1 MTLRCR
7 DSNVTVNVLR
17 VIAFGG
23 LGIASDDGPAAPR
36 LRPPR
41 LALLAVLAAAG
52 DRGVSRE
59 RLAALFWP
67 EADEEHAL
75 HSLRQA
81 RYALRNDLG
90 CEVIR
95 SIGSTLALDSAAI
108 SADVA
113 EFRAA
118 LAAGDRARAV
128 AFVLGGGPYLDGFYL
143 PGASAFERWVEE
155 ERARIVA
162 ATTSAL
168 LSLAAEATQSDELDV
183 AVDRWRQLTD
193 IDPLSGR
200 FALGYL
206 KALAARGDRA
216 AALAFAR
223 QHETVVRRELEADP
237 DPDVR
242 RLEAELRAMP
252 SPPLERPPQSAA
264 LPIGMSVAVDEA
276 PVGDASAVRGGAGHR
291 SRAAR
296 RSAPRRALIVAA
308 AAVLTFVMTAAVV
321 RQSGWLSRADSRP
334 VLAVGFIREDGV
346 PEPQRMGPVLTDMLA
361 TSLAQVQGLPVLANS
376 RLLELMRP
384 GQDAGAGFAK
394 AARRAGATELLEGRL
409 IATEGQPLSLEM
421 RHVELR
427 TGLVREVY
435 RVAARD
441 RYALVDSMTQAVARR
456 FRLVSPASSIAQAT
470 SPSPT
475 AYRLYEQGLRAYF
488 SGDYRGAQRLLHA
501 ATEEDSAFAMA
512 AYYEVVNAKELE
524 DTLPD
529 GRHLTEARRATL
541 RLAQHAPERER
552 LTITAG
558 LLVDEGEP
566 LALAVAESLTTRYP
580 DDPRAL
586 NALARA
592 RWLYGDWSGAASAL
606 ERAIALDSIGEP
618 RGRPTC
624 QLCQDY
630 ALLADVYLWADSL
643 AAVDRTMRRY
653 LEARRDSHPWYVLA
667 LNAARLGDSASA
679 HQAYQRMYVESGGD
693 KPHVNLRLD
702 LLLDDYDAVERDA
715 QPLLA
720 SSWAYE
726 WGVGADAY
734 LIALR
739 NEGRLRE
746 AVQFH
751 LTGTLPGL
759 PKPAVSR
766 SPNDFD
772 EGILAFERGKP
783 RAAATVFATKAR
795 ENVSQW
801 SPAYQAR
808 VRTWNSTLQGM
819 ALAAAGD
826 TAGIRPLIDSIVRWG
841 SRSAYGR
848 DRRAHHYL
856 RGLMHVAAR
865 HDEDAVREFRLA
877 MHSPNLG
884 FTRVNYELAR
894 ALLRLGRP
902 SEAVAALQS
911 SLRGDV
917 DASNLYITRTELHEL
932 LAQAFDAAGRSDSA
946 AVHYRTVLKAWKR
959 ADPEFHAR
967 RQLASAWLD
976 RHALQASR

>member
-1 MTLRCR
+1 MTARWR
-7 DSNVTVNVLR
+7 GRNVTADVLR
-17 VIAFGG
+17 LITFGG
-23 LGIASDDGPAAPR
+23 IGIESDDGLAAPR

-41 LALLAVLAAAG
+41 LALLAVLGAAG

-81 RYALRNDLG
+81 RYALRHDLG
-90 CEVIR
+90 CEVVR
-95 SIGSTLALDSAAI
+95 SGGSTLALDPSVI
-108 SADVA
+108 TADVSD
-113 EFRAA
+113 FRSA
-118 LAAGDRARAV
+118 LATGDRARGISLV
-128 AFVLGGGPYLDGFYL
+128 RGPFLDGFYL

-155 ERARIVA
+155 ERGRITAV
-162 ATTSAL
+162 TVSAL
-168 LSLAAEATQSDELDV
+168 LSLAADARQETDLDATVE
-183 AVDRWRQLTD
+183 WWHQLTA

-200 FALGYL
+200 FAFGYL

-223 QHETVVRRELEADP
+223 QHETIVRRELEADP
-237 DPDVR
+237 DSDVR

-252 SPPLERPPQSAA
+252 SPAMVRPTAIGA
-264 LPIGMSVAVDEA
+264 LPHA
-276 PVGDASAVRGGAGHR
+276 PVQPEAQKRDAIGDDKPHRLHASR
-291 SRAAR
+291 SRAR
-296 RSAPRRALIVAA
+296 RQPLVIAA
-308 AAVLTFVMTAAVV
+308 ATTLVIVVTAAVA
-321 RQSGWLSRADSRP
+321 RQNGLLYRSDSLP
-334 VLAVGFIREDGV
+334 ILAVGLIRVDGNA
-346 PEPQRMGPVLTDMLA
+346 ESRAAAPVITDMLA
-361 TSLAQVQGLPVLANS
+361 TNLARVEGFAVLANS
-376 RLLELMRP
+376 RVLELMRATP
-384 GQDAGAGFAK
+384 DSGVGYSN

-409 IATEGQPLSLEM
+409 IATEGKPLSLEM

-441 RYALVDSMTQAVARR
+441 RYALVDSMTEAVARR
-456 FRLVSPASSIAQAT
+456 FRLMSPASSIAQAT

-488 SGDYRGAQRLLHA
+488 SGDYTAAQRLLHA

-512 AYYEVVNAKELE
+512 AYYEVVNAKELD

-529 GRHLTEARRATL
+529 GRHLTEARRAAL
-541 RLAQHAPERER
+541 RLAQRAPDRER

-586 NALARA
+586 SALARA
-592 RWLYGDWSGAASAL
+592 RWLYGDWSGAASAI

-630 ALLADVYLWADSL
+630 AQLAEVYLWADSL

-653 LEARRDSHPWYVLA
+653 LEVRRDSHPWYVLA
-667 LNAARLGDSASA
+667 LNAARLGDIASA

-693 KPHVNLRLD
+693 KPHVSLRLN

-766 SPNDFD
+766 TPNDFD

-826 TAGIRPLIDSIVRWG
+826 TAAVRPLIDSIVQWG

-865 HDEDAVREFRLA
+865 HDDDAVREFRLA

-902 SEAVAALQS
+902 NEAVAALQS

-959 ADPEFHAR
+959 ADPEFRAR

>member
-1 MTLRCR
+1 MTLGCL
-7 DSNVTVNVLR
+7 DSNVTLNVLR

-23 LGIASDDGPAAPR
+23 LGIESDDGPAAPR

-81 RYALRNDLG
+81 RYALKHDLG
-90 CEVIR
+90 REVVR
-95 SIGSTLALDSAAI
+95 PIGSTLALDSTAM

-128 AFVLGGGPYLDGFYL
+128 SLVRGPFLDGFYL

-155 ERARIVA
+155 ERARIAV
-162 ATTSAL
+162 ATTNAL
-168 LSLAAEATQSDELDV
+168 LSLAADAAQSSELDT

-223 QHETVVRRELEADP
+223 QHETIVRRELEADP

-252 SPPLERPPQSAA
+252 SPAIVRTTTDGSEIVQPGSIDEGARMPVAIGREANIHASAA
-264 LPIGMSVAVDEA
+264 ARP
-276 PVGDASAVRGGAGHR
+276 
-291 SRAAR
+291 RAH
-296 RSAPRRALIVAA
+296 RRALVVTAA
-308 AAVLTFVMTAAVV
+308 AALTLVATASVA
-321 RQSGWLSRADSRP
+321 RQRGWFDRSSDTRP
-334 VLAVGFIREDGV
+334 VLAVGLIRVDGDSEARAV
-346 PEPQRMGPVLTDMLA
+346 GPVITDMLA
-361 TSLAQVQGLPVLANS
+361 TNLARVQGLAVLANS
-376 RLLELMRP
+376 RILELMRVAP
-384 GQDAGAGFAK
+384 DSGAGYSN

-409 IATEGQPLSLEM
+409 AAANGKPLSLEM
-421 RHVELR
+421 RRVELR
-427 TGLVREVY
+427 SGIVRGVY
-435 RVAARD
+435 SVTAHD
-441 RYALVDSMTQAVARR
+441 RYALVDSLTQTVARQ
-456 FRLVSPASSIAQAT
+456 FRLASPASSVAEAT
-470 SPSPT
+470 SSSPA

-488 SGDYRGAQRLLHA
+488 GGDYRAAQGLLHA
-501 ATEEDSAFAMA
+501 ALEEDSTFAMA
-512 AYYEVVNAKELE
+512 AYYEVVNAKLLE

-529 GRHLTEARRATL
+529 GRHLTEARRAA
-541 RLAQHAPERER
+541 LALARRAPERER

-566 LALAVAESLTTRYP
+566 LALAVAESLTTRFP

-586 NALARA
+586 STLARA
-592 RWLYGDWSGAASAL
+592 RWTDGDWPGAASAL

-630 ALLADVYLWADSL
+630 AQLAEVYLWADSL

-653 LEARRDSHPWYVLA
+653 LLTKQDSHPWYVLT

-679 HQAYQRMYVESGGD
+679 YDAYRRMYADGGGD
-693 KPHVNLRLD
+693 RQHVKLRVD
-702 LLLDDYDAVERDA
+702 LLLGDYETVERDA
-715 QPLLA
+715 RALLG
-720 SSWAYE
+720 SPWAHE
-726 WGVGADAY
+726 WGLGADAY

-746 AVQFH
+746 AMQFH
-751 LTGTLPGL
+751 RTGTLPGL
-759 PKPAVSR
+759 PTPAVPLV
-766 SPNDFD
+766 PNDFD
-772 EGILAFERGKP
+772 EGILAFERGEP
-783 RAAATVFATKAR
+783 RAAAAVFANKAR
-795 ENVSQW
+795 ANVSQW
-801 SPAYQAR
+801 SPGYQAR
-808 VRTWNSTLQGM
+808 VRTWNSTLEGM

-826 TAGIRPLIDSIVRWG
+826 TAGVRSLIDSVERWG

-856 RGLMHVAAR
+856 RGLMRVATK
-865 HDEDAVREFRLA
+865 HDDDAVREFKLA
-877 MHSPNLG
+877 IHSPNVG
-884 FTRVNYELAR
+884 FTRVNYDLAR

-902 SEAVAALQS
+902 QEAVATLQS
-911 SLRGDV
+911 SLRGEV

-932 LAQAFDAAGRSDSA
+932 LARAFDAAGQSDSA
-946 AVHYRTVLKAWKR
+946 SAHYRAVAKAWKR
-959 ADPEFHAR
+959 ADPEFSER
-967 RQLASAWLD
+967 RSQATGWLD
-976 RHALQASR
+976 RHALHASR